1 MSHVDMSAG
10 THLLPHQVEALNA
23 VAGLD
28 FVALYHDMGLGK
40 TFSGAE
46 LAQRYNNLITLVVC
60 QKSKVMDW
68 VKHFVLYYRGM
79 LTFDITTPSGMY
91 AFFDQINR
99 QPFDPS
105 RVVGV
110 INYDLI
116 FRRKEL
122 MKLKDITLILDESS
136 LIQNPQAK
144 RTKAVMSMN
153 YKNLILLSGTP
164 CSGKYEGLWTQMN
177 MLGWKISEEM
187 FFNQFVDFYWDTDSG
202 FPVRIITGY
211 KNEERLK
218 RKMRQHGCHFLKTE
232 EVMNLPDQVFQQV
245 MVPSSK
251 WYKTF
256 KEDRIVQV
264 DGRELVGDTTLTKL
278 LYERQLCGAY
288 SEAKF
293 EAFEDILN
301 STNDR
306 LVVFYNFNLE
316 LDRLMEIAVNNKRPF
331 GVVNGSQ
338 KNPEVLNTEG
348 AVLFVQYQAG
358 SMGLNLQIANRIV
371 YFSPPL
377 SSELFEQSKKRTH
390 RIGQNK
396 TCFYY
401 QLICSGSVEQKIYR
415 TLEMRKDYTEALF
428 EEGEGKNED

>member
-1 MSHVDMSAG
+1 MSRVK
-10 THLLPHQVEALNA
+10 LLQHQIEALLA
-23 VAGLD
+23 LVGLN
-28 FVALYHDMGLGK
+28 FVALYHDMGIGK
-40 TFSGAE
+40 TFEGAE
-46 LAQRYNNLITLVVC
+46 LAVRYDNLVTIVVC

-68 VKHFVLYYRGM
+68 VMHFTNYYPDM
-79 LTFDITTPSGMY
+79 IVFDITRPGEY
-91 AFFDQINR
+91 IRFFDQIGR

-105 RVVGV
+105 RVVAV

-116 FRRKEL
+116 FRRPEL
-122 MKLKDITLILDESS
+122 MKLTDFTLILDESS

-144 RTKAVMSMN
+144 RTKAVMSMK

-164 CSGKYEGLWTQMN
+164 CSGKYEGLWTQMR

-187 FFNQFVDFYWDTDSG
+187 FFNQFVNFRWDNDNG
-202 FPVRIITGY
+202 FPVRVITGY
-211 KNEERLK
+211 KNEERMK

-232 EVMNLPDQVFQQV
+232 DVVDLPDQVFQDIK
-245 MVPSSK
+245 VPVSDE
-251 WYKTF
+251 YKVF
-256 KEDRIVQV
+256 RKERIVTV
-264 DGRELVGDTTLTKL
+264 EGKELVGDTTLTKM
-278 LYERQLCGAY
+278 LYERELCGVY

-293 EAFEDILN
+293 TAFEDILD

-316 LDRLMEIAVNNKRPF
+316 LDRLMEIAGNHKRPF
-331 GVVNGSQ
+331 GVVNGQ
-338 KNPEVLNTEG
+338 MKNPEVLNTEG

-390 RIGQNK
+390 RIGQDK

-401 QLICSGSVEQKIYR
+401 QMICAGSIEQKIYR
-415 TLEMRKDYTEALF
+415 TLAMRRDYTDKLF
-428 EEGEGKNED
+428 EEEEGEEYGKRSKNQ

>member
-1 MSHVDMSAG
+1 ME
-10 THLLPHQVEALNA
+10 LFEHQKKGLELAKGRTR
-23 VAGLD
+23 VAY
-28 FVALYHDMGLGK
+28 FWDMGLGK
-40 TFSGAE
+40 TEEGASE
-46 LAQRYNNLITLVVC
+46 AEEMNAPINLIVC
-60 QKSKVMDW
+60 QKSKIEDW
-68 VKHFVLYYRGM
+68 KDHIKTYHSYIESFVYDLTENIGM
-79 LTFDITTPSGMY
+79 KMFLDHC
-91 AFFDQINR
+91 DQVIK
-99 QPFDPS
+99 DPKLEPAW
-105 RVVGV
+105 GV
-110 INYDLI
+110 INYELI
-116 FRRKEL
+116 FRRPEL
-122 MKLKDITLILDESS
+122 KTLKDFTLILDESS

-144 RTKAVMSMN
+144 RTKAVMAMK

-232 EVMNLPDQVFQQV
+232 EVMNLPDQVFQTIK
-245 MVPSSK
+245 VPSSK

-278 LYERQLCGAY
+278 LYERQLCGVWSAEKY
-288 SEAKF
+288 

-316 LDRLMEIAVNNKRPF
+316 LDRLMEIAGNNKRPF

-415 TLEMRKDYTEALF
+415 TLAMRKDYTEALF